1 MIPDEVKRK
10 IDEFCEE
17 RASNIEEWEGNE
29 MSLLIKTAE
38 FGYSLAS
45 QEIER
50 LKVEVERLNSMY
62 LLAMKLNLNNTL

>member
-1 MIPDEVKRK
+1 MTEEVNRRFIAESLKRYTGDISK
-10 IDEFCEE
+10 IHTRNTFVSG
-17 RASNIEEWEGNE
+17 AS
-29 MSLLIKTAE
+29 

-45 QEIER
+45 EEIER